1 MCLLGC
7 KISTTG
13 SGMRTFGFQV
23 ASAVLD
29 PVEPSRHGAPLE
41 EVELCAVSPE
51 IYSLTLLP
59 ALSPD
64 LQRSEQA
71 ASCFCCHS
79 YVAMLLSHDTVKPH
93 VKRHPS
99 SFTWLPVRYWV
110 IPMRK

>member
-1 MCLLGC
+1 
-7 KISTTG
+7 
-13 SGMRTFGFQV
+13 MRTFGFQV
-23 ASAVLD
+23 AGAVLD

-51 IYSLTLLP
+51 IYRLTLLP

-71 ASCFCCHS
+71 ASCSCCHS

-110 IPMRK
+110 ISMRK

>member
-23 ASAVLD
+23 AGAVLD

-51 IYSLTLLP
+51 IYSLTLLS

-71 ASCFCCHS
+71 ASCSCCHG
-79 YVAMLLSHDTVKPH
+79 YVAMLLSHDTVNRMSKD
-93 VKRHPS
+93 
-99 SFTWLPVRYWV
+99 TLLPLHGFLSGIGSYL
-110 IPMRK
+110 